1 MSDVDDEESE
11 TSDDIMDEPNL
22 KLSSALLYVSAFMLQ
37 SDQNILA
44 PHLSAVAKEFHMS
57 DEQRDHKLG
66 GQLALGLFLIG
77 APASL
82 AIASLGDVWNRK
94 ALLVSILALGGVASL
109 GTACASSFVEL
120 FWWRSLT
127 GVSLGA
133 ALPVTFSLLGD
144 LYPASRR
151 AVASSRVGIAMSA
164 GQGCGQVMS
173 GLFASLWRRPFVVV
187 GAAFIVLASVVV
199 VFMVEPRRGAFDS
212 IAPDGWDKKEKA
224 STVARNARNA
234 MRSLAATPTV
244 WLIFIQGI
252 PGCVRPA
259 ASTCAPWLAS
269 TVRIRS
275 HGRSYRCFLTI
286 TYTRT

>member
-1 MSDVDDEESE
+1 MTDLDDEEINTRE
-11 TSDDIMDEPNL
+11 NIIAEANVR
-22 KLSSALLYVSAFMLQ
+22 LSSALLYVSAFMLQ

-44 PHLSAVAKEFHMS
+44 PHLSAVAKEFQMS
-57 DEQRDHKLG
+57 DEQRDNKLG
-66 GQLALGLFLIG
+66 GQLALGMFLIG

-109 GTACASSFVEL
+109 GTACANSFVAL

-173 GLFASLWRRPFVVV
+173 GLFDSLWRRPFIVV
-187 GAAFIVLASVVV
+187 GAAFLVLASIVV
-199 VFMVEPRRGAFDS
+199 VFMVEPKRGAFDGS
-212 IAPDGWDKKEKA
+212 APDVRDKKEKA
-224 STVARNARNA
+224 NGLARNTRSA
-234 MRSLAATPTV
+234 MRALAATPTV
-244 WLIFIQGI
+244 WVIFIQGI
-252 PGCVRPA
+252 PGCVRSA
-259 ASTCAPWLAS
+259 ASRCAPWLAS
-269 TVRIRS
+269 TV
-275 HGRSYRCFLTI
+275 
-286 TYTRT
+286 